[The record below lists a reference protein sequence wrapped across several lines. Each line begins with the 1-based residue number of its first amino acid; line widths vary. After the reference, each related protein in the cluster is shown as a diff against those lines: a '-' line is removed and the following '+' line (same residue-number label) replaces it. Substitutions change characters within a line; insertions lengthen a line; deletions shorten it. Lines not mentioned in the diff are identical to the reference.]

1 MLILADGRLS
11 THSGQSSLPIAD
23 SRQPPIAS
31 IQVTGSEDFDTASV
45 PSRTVTESPHSYA
58 LGVRKPAAARPT
70 TPSKSTTSP

>member
-1 MLILADGRLS
+1 MKA
-11 THSGQSSLPIAD
+11 TK
-23 SRQPPIAS
+23 IAS